1 MESFQQK
8 ISQKFSKY
16 LSETPCD
23 VKSEKNFKKD
33 INIGEDGEDFIKHF
47 LIDKGYEFISE
58 NKDYRYDL
66 LMSYKE
72 REVTYEIKT
81 DVYVSPKK
89 DTGNLVVE
97 YESRGKGSGISVTEA
112 DYYVYYMPKLNEIW
126 NISMQD
132 LKQLISDNNF
142 KKVVGG
148 DEGSDTKMY
157 LIKRAKYKKY
167 FKVYNT

>member
-33 INIGEDGEDFIKHF
+33 INIGEDGEGFIKHF

-81 DVYVSPKK
+81 DVYVSPEK

-97 YESRGKGSGISVTEA
+97 YESRGKDSGINVTEA

-132 LKQLISDNNF
+132 LRQLISDNNF

>member
-1 MESFQQK
+1 MESFHQK
-8 ISQKFSKY
+8 ISQKFSKH
-16 LSETPCD
+16 LSETPHD

-33 INIGEDGEDFIKHF
+33 INIGEDGEGFIKHF
-47 LIDKGYEFISE
+47 LIDKGYKFISE

-66 LMSYKE
+66 LMSYKDKK
-72 REVTYEIKT
+72 VTYEIKT
-81 DVYVSPKK
+81 DVYVSPEK

-97 YESRGKGSGISVTEA
+97 YESRGKDSGVSVTEA

-132 LKQLISDNNF
+132 LRKLIIDNDF

-148 DEGSDTKMY
+148 DVGSNTKMY
-157 LIKRAKYKKY
+157 LIKRAKYKKH